1 MINNVVIMGRLT
13 KDAEERKTSNNKTVC
28 SFCVAVDDAFN
39 KDKTHFIDVIA
50 WDKKAE
56 FVIKYF
62 RKGSMIAVQGRLATR
77 NWEDK
82 NGSKHKVVEIV
93 ADAVSFCGER
103 KAEPSAPSV
112 DVPPPSDED
121 CPPAESGYR
130 DIPDDEELP
139 F

>member
-1 MINNVVIMGRLT
+1 MINNAVIMGRLVR
-13 KDAEERKTSNNKTVC
+13 DPEERKTSAGKTVC
-28 SFCVAVDDAFN
+28 SFCVAVNDDFN
-39 KDKTHFIDVIA
+39 KDKTYYIDFIA

-62 RKGSMIAVQGRLATR
+62 RKGSMIAVQGKITTR

-82 NGSKHKVVEIV
+82 NGSKHKAVEIV
-93 ADAVSFCGER
+93 ADAVSFCGDKNE
-103 KAEPSAPSV
+103 KTSGTSV
-112 DVPPPSDED
+112 DVPSPTDND

-130 DIPDDEELP
+130 EIPDDEVLP